1 MSEKTLSYFIY
12 AFTNLNTGGGR
23 IKESA
28 PHKPLVLLS
37 IIQAYGSKLLT
48 DSRVFITPELTSI
61 FKSNWNALV
70 TTGHTLSFAMP
81 FFRLKNED
89 GNWWQLVANPGA
101 ELWVQTGDLSNFG
114 SLSNAVVY
122 AEIDPKLTELLL
134 DNVSRNVLRQ
144 TLLERYFPGK
154 SIDVTTDNST
164 AIDAL
169 KREML
174 EETPAEYGNRMKN
187 LKKRLNAE
195 TYEIEVYSREAV
207 FRREVVRIYDDRCCI
222 FGARVSAPYSF
233 SMVDACHIVPF
244 YKTFNNHPTN
254 GIALCPNLHRAF
266 DKGAIS
272 VDADY
277 RVLVSQTFVENEAS
291 VYSLKA
297 LVGKQL
303 ELPKDRDY
311 FPDLEAFEWHRG
323 NIFKGVI

>member
-37 IIQAYGSKLLT
+37 IIRAYESKLLT
-48 DSRVFITPELTSI
+48 DSTIHITPELTSI

-101 ELWVQTGDLSNFG
+101 ELWVQTGDLSNFS
-114 SLSNAVVY
+114 SLSNAVAY

-134 DNVSRNVLRQ
+134 DEVSRNALRQ

-154 SIDVTTDNST
+154 SIGIATNNST
-164 AIDAL
+164 VIDTL

-174 EETPAEYGNRMKN
+174 EDTPMEYGSRMKT

-207 FRREVVRIYDDRCCI
+207 FRREVVSIYDDRCCI
-222 FGARVSAPYSF
+222 SGVRVSAPYSF

-277 RVLVSQTFVENEAS
+277 RVIVSRTFVENEESA
-291 VYSLKA
+291 YSLKA
-297 LVGKQL
+297 LAGKQIEKPNDERYL
-303 ELPKDRDY
+303 
-311 FPDLEAFEWHRG
+311 PDLEAFAWHRR
-323 NIFKGVI
+323 NTFK